1 MPTRDPRID
10 AYVRKA
16 GDFAQPLLIRF
27 RDAVHQACPPVE
39 ETIKW
44 GMPCFVYQGNLC
56 HMAAFKQHCAFGF
69 WKGSLLFPKDDPRQQ
84 EAMGHLGRVTSLRE
98 MPSAAKLKA
107 LVRQAMALN
116 EGGVSAPARKRTVK
130 KPLPEPPELT
140 RALKGSAAARN
151 TWTAFPPGHRREYIE
166 WISEAR
172 REETR
177 ARRVATTIEWLA
189 EGKSRNWK
197 YQR

>member
-1 MPTRDPRID
+1 MPTRDPRVA
-10 AYVRKA
+10 AYIRKA
-16 GDFAQPLLIRF
+16 ADFARPLLVLF
-27 RDAVHQACPPVE
+27 RDAVHRACPLVE

-44 GMPCFVYQGNLC
+44 GMPFFVYQGNLC

-84 EAMGHLGRVTSLRE
+84 EAMGHLGRVTSRKE
-98 MPSAAKLKA
+98 MPSAASLRA
-107 LVRQAMALN
+107 LLRQAMALN
-116 EGGVSAPARKRTVK
+116 EGGVSAPARNRTVK
-130 KPLPEPPELT
+130 KPLPEPPELI
-140 RALKGSAAARN
+140 RALKGSAAARK
-151 TWTAFPPGHRREYIE
+151 TWVAFPPGHRREYIE

-177 ARRVATTIEWLA
+177 ARRVAATIEWLA

>member
-1 MPTRDPRID
+1 MTSRDPRVD
-10 AYVRKA
+10 AYIGKA
-16 GDFAQPLLIRF
+16 AEFARPLLILF
-27 RDAVHQACPPVE
+27 RDAVHRACPPVE

-44 GMPCFVYQGNLC
+44 GMPFFVYEGNLC

-69 WKGSLLFPKDDPRQQ
+69 WKGSLLFPKDDPRRQ
-84 EAMGHLGRVTSLRE
+84 EAMGHLGRVTSRKD
-98 MPSAAKLKA
+98 MPSAASLRA
-107 LVRQAMALN
+107 LLRQAMALN
-116 EGGVSAPARKRTVK
+116 EGGVTAPARKRTVK
-130 KPLPEPPELT
+130 RPLPEPPELT
-140 RALKGSAAARN
+140 RALKSSPAARK
-151 TWTAFPPGHRREYIE
+151 TWAAFPPGHRREYIE